1 MMTRASLPLAALTL
15 GAFLTA
21 GVARA
26 DEPGPGGVRPVK
38 PANGEQ
44 VYRFVC
50 QACHMAD
57 GKGATGAA
65 TIPAI
70 ASNPRLVSTPY
81 LVMTIA
87 GGRGAM
93 PPMAGMLTSQ
103 QMAEVATY
111 VRTHFGNSYRTPV
124 TPAEVETFTPRTGAS
139 GH

>member
-1 MMTRASLPLAALTL
+1 MTRAFLPLAALTL
-15 GAFLTA
+15 GALLAA
-21 GVARA
+21 GAAQA

-38 PANGEQ
+38 PVTGEQ

-65 TIPAI
+65 VVPAL
-70 ASNPRLVSTPY
+70 AANPRLATAPY
-81 LVMTIA
+81 LIITVA

-93 PPMAGMLTSQ
+93 PPMAGTLTPQ
-103 QMAEVATY
+103 QIAEVATY
-111 VRTHFGNSYRTPV
+111 VRTHFGNRYRTPV
-124 TPAEVETFTPRTGAS
+124 VAADVEKLIAAAGGA